1 MCAHQCGWCVALCYD
16 LGRRRARGVGETQCA
31 MPRSDADSVVLPT
44 SYENALLELVNK
56 CAEAYDTICKTCP
69 SADKVEEHLS
79 HVLPKL
85 IEHAVRSVAE
95 FETVYVP
102 DLANLIKKRKDGE
115 LRKEMPPSY
124 QDDRADAIKRG
135 VRSMALRRFGL
146 GPATYRNGLREMRG
160 AYPWAN
166 APLDAHNRRVDIAES
181 SRLVVLDQILR
192 RLYPEEKGIHTR
204 QVKRKLERMR
214 ERIDDD
220 IREANSVTLV
230 EDPPSF
236 SSTGVFPSFSKV
248 VENERLQDMLNAV
261 QHSQHTYMGAMR
273 GALLKLE
280 WHDEAEISTFV
291 DEIGNHFNVLVA
303 EMTQELEGGNERTGS
318 VEKLIDRAKAI
329 SQITWHTNDLQEAKR
344 RLNAQKEDQ
353 TMTSKNLVQLLKDR
367 VHQLEIST
375 LSDDQLGK
383 VAMQTGTNV
392 NDRTLPSVDEV
403 ERALRL
409 RLCAIL
415 SMHYS
420 KIGK

>member
-1 MCAHQCGWCVALCYD
+1 M
-16 LGRRRARGVGETQCA
+16 
-31 MPRSDADSVVLPT
+31 S
-44 SYENALLELVNK
+44 
-56 CAEAYDTICKTCP
+56 
-69 SADKVEEHLS
+69 
-79 HVLPKL
+79 
-85 IEHAVRSVAE
+85 SVAE

-102 DLANLIKKRKDGE
+102 ELAMLIKERNNGE

-124 QDDRADAIKRG
+124 KDDKTDAIKRG

-146 GPATYRNGLREMRG
+146 GPATYRNDLRKVCG

-192 RLYPEEKGIHTR
+192 RMYPEETGIHTR

-220 IREANSVTLV
+220 IRKANSVTLV
-230 EDPPSF
+230 DDSPSLY
-236 SSTGVFPSFSKV
+236 SIGVFPSFSKV

-329 SQITWHTNDLQEAKR
+329 SQITWHTNDLEEAKR
-344 RLNAQKEDQ
+344 RLNAQKEDH
-353 TMTSKNLVQLLKDR
+353 TVTSKNLVWLLKDR

-375 LSDDQLGK
+375 LPGNHLGEAA
-383 VAMQTGTNV
+383 VQTGTNV
-392 NDRTLPSVDEV
+392 NDRTLPSADEV

-415 SMHYS
+415 SMHHYS
-420 KIGK
+420 KIEK